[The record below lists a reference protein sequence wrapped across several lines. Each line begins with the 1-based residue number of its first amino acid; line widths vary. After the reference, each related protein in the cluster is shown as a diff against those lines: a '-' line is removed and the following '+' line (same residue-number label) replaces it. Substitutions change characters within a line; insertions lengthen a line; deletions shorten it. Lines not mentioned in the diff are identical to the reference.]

1 MYGKVFWFRV
11 QRPLMTKCKQ
21 KYNFFTA
28 LDFLMGQ
35 WQWASPLCTLLSTSL
50 LREKPSLEHGRGLS
64 WSSLVSEPG
73 VYGLDLWG
81 VTTKWQLHLL
91 FALTPLYNTWF
102 RVNIGIWTPCLQ
114 KLLCISILVSWN
126 HEFKSEWA
134 GFLYRPVT
142 SDKHHTG
149 PFAMGY
155 IFTREWRQHPDIFE
169 RKCL

>member
-1 MYGKVFWFRV
+1 
-11 QRPLMTKCKQ
+11 MTKCKQ
-21 KYNFFTA
+21 KYKFFIA

-35 WQWASPLCTLLSTSL
+35 WQWAVSPVHSPVYFPSQ
-50 LREKPSLEHGRGLS
+50 RKASLEHGRGLS
-64 WSSLVSEPG
+64 WSSLVSDPG

-81 VTTKWQLHLL
+81 VTTKWQLPLL
-91 FALTPLYNTWF
+91 FALTPMYNTWL

-126 HEFKSEWA
+126 HEAKSERA
-134 GFLYRPVT
+134 GFLYRAVT